1 MSMISCR
8 ILHLLA
14 PLKLAEVFIGM
25 FCFILIFCNLYSFI
39 VSSTSRNLFLRADTL
54 QTMEMWVR
62 AIQMHADLARGGDGT
77 HLISAASPNVAAKRS
92 KKHGRSLEEAL
103 EKSIRDLEALE
114 KQANCNS
121 GSAANTASIVHPSPG
136 PATSQDA
143 ITSTHTG
150 DSLDSCG
157 DLHVYTFDGR
167 RSVSNADA
175 SSPPR
180 LSHQDGVYSPP
191 PVYNMENIVERF
203 DYDLPS
209 PPNKSQSARMA
220 GRPGKAIPVKCKSE
234 AWA

>member
-1 MSMISCR
+1 ME
-8 ILHLLA
+8 A
-14 PLKLAEVFIGM
+14 FIGIYCVPCVC
-25 FCFILIFCNLYSFI
+25 FCDLCSFI

-77 HLISAASPNVAAKRS
+77 HLICAASPNVSAKRS

-114 KQANCNS
+114 KQATCS
-121 GSAANTASIVHPSPG
+121 SSSVANTTSSASVVHPVPR

-143 ITSTHTG
+143 IISTHTG

-157 DLHVYTFDGR
+157 DLQVYTFDGR

-175 SSPPR
+175 SSPPHA
-180 LSHQDGVYSPP
+180 SHQEGIYSPP
-191 PVYNMENIVERF
+191 PVRYMENIVERF
-203 DYDLPS
+203 ECDLPS
-209 PPNKSQSARMA
+209 PPHKSQSVRMQQ
-220 GRPGKAIPVKCKSE
+220 RPVNAIPVKSKSE

>member
-1 MSMISCR
+1 M
-8 ILHLLA
+8 
-14 PLKLAEVFIGM
+14 
-25 FCFILIFCNLYSFI
+25 
-39 VSSTSRNLFLRADTL
+39 FLRADTL

-77 HLISAASPNVAAKRS
+77 HLICAVSPNVSAKRS

-114 KQANCNS
+114 KQATGSSN
-121 GSAANTASIVHPSPG
+121 SAANTASTASIVHPG
-136 PATSQDA
+136 PAPTISQDA

-167 RSVSNADA
+167 RSASNADA

-180 LSHQDGVYSPP
+180 LSHRDEIYSPP
-191 PVYNMENIVERF
+191 PVRHLENIVERF
-203 DYDLPS
+203 DCDLPS
-209 PPNKSQSARMA
+209 PPYKSQSARIRE
-220 GRPGKAIPVKCKSE
+220 RPASEVPVKCKSE